1 MDVRFPEKTRCLF
14 EPARYKVLY
23 GGRGSAKSWSV
34 ARALLLIGGMRPL
47 RILCTREIQTSIRDS
62 VHKLLSD
69 QTPAMGMQGKYSV
82 MHTEIRGSNGTEF
95 IFAGIRQQDIS
106 KIKSYEGVDICWV
119 EEAHTVTKESWE
131 ILIPTIRKPGSE
143 IWVTF
148 NPDLESDDAYQR
160 FVVNQEAGAIVVE
173 MNYRDNPWF
182 PPELD
187 GERRNL
193 LARDPDAYQNVWEG
207 KTKNV
212 AGDIFKREWF
222 RFYQPKDLP
231 EVWDVDCLSWDMTYK
246 DGEKNDN
253 VCGQAWAR
261 RGPNSYLL
269 GQTLGKMAFTDTVR
283 AFLHQVSAFPAIGA
297 KLVEDK
303 ANGPAVIDYLKNKIP
318 GLIPIEPDG
327 SKEARAHAVTPYIR
341 AGNVFLP
348 DPAFNSW
355 VLLFLSEVC
364 GFSGKPGRAD
374 DQVDAMTQALRY
386 LYRYSNPFSDPNSMI
401 VDTGFRSI
409 GTQMEEPY

>member
-1 MDVRFPEKTRCLF
+1 MDVRFPEKTRFLF
-14 EPARYKVLY
+14 SPARYKVLY

-34 ARALLLIGGMRPL
+34 ARALLLQGGMRPL
-47 RILCTREIQTSIRDS
+47 RILCTREIQNSIKDS

-69 QTPAMGMQGKYSV
+69 QILAMGLQGKYFV
-82 MHTEIRGSNGTEF
+82 THNEIRGVNGTEF

-106 KIKSYEGVDICWV
+106 KIKSVEGVDICWV

-160 FVVNQEAGAIVVE
+160 FVVSRQEGAVVVE

-187 GERRNL
+187 IERRQL
-193 LARDPDAYQNVWEG
+193 LARDPDAYQNVWDG
-207 KTKNV
+207 KTKNL

-222 RFYQPKDLP
+222 RFYQPEDLP
-231 EVWDVDCLSWDMTYK
+231 NTLDGDCLSWDMTFK
-246 DGEKNDN
+246 DGAKNDN
-253 VCGQAWAR
+253 VCGQVWTR
-261 RGPNSYLL
+261 RGPNCYLL
-269 GQTLGKMAFTDTVR
+269 SQTLGKMSFTDTVR
-283 AFLHQVSAFPAIGA
+283 AFLRQVETFPGVGA

-327 SKEARAHAVTPYIR
+327 SKEARAHAVTPYVR

-348 DPAFNSW
+348 DPARNPW

-364 GFSGKPGRAD
+364 GFSGKPGRPD
-374 DQVDAMTQALRY
+374 DQVDSMTQALRY
-386 LYRYSNPFSDPNSMI
+386 LYQHGNPFADIDSI
-401 VDTGFRSI
+401 LVDTGRRSI
-409 GTQMEEPY
+409 GQELEMPR

>member
-1 MDVRFPEKTRCLF
+1 VEIRFPEKTRFLF
-14 EPARYKVLY
+14 SPARYKVLY

-34 ARALLLIGGMRPL
+34 ARALLLLGGMRPL
-47 RILCTREIQTSIRDS
+47 RILCTREIQNSIKDS

-69 QTPAMGMQGKYSV
+69 QILAMGLQGKYFV
-82 MHTEIRGSNGTEF
+82 THNEIRGINGTEF
-95 IFAGIRQQDIS
+95 IFSGIRQQDIS

-160 FVVNQEAGAIVVE
+160 FVVIHPEGAVVVE

-187 GERRNL
+187 AERRQL

-222 RFYQPKDLP
+222 KFYAPGDLP
-231 EVWDVDCLSWDMTYK
+231 EIWDEACLSWDMTFK
-246 DGEKNDN
+246 DGAKNDN
-253 VCGQAWAR
+253 VCGQVWGR
-261 RGPNSYLL
+261 KGPSSYLL
-269 GQTLGKMAFTDTVR
+269 AQSLDKMAFTDTVV
-283 AFLHQVSAFPAIGA
+283 AFVRQVETHPFAIA

-303 ANGPAVIDYLKNKIP
+303 ANGPAVIDYLKKKIA
-318 GLIPIEPDG
+318 GLIPVEPDG
-327 SKEARAHAVTPYIR
+327 SKEARAHAITPYVR

-348 DPAFNSW
+348 DSARNPW

-364 GFSGKPGRAD
+364 GFNGKPGRPD
-374 DQVDAMTQALRY
+374 DQVDAMTQGLRY
-386 LYRYSNPFSDPNSMI
+386 LYRNGSLEAWENLI
-401 VDTGFRSI
+401 
-409 GTQMEEPY
+409 

>member
-1 MDVRFPEKTRCLF
+1 MDIRFPEKTRCLF
-14 EPARYKVLY
+14 QPERYKVLY

-34 ARALLLIGGMRPL
+34 ARALLLLGGMHPL
-47 RILCTREIQTSIRDS
+47 RILCTREIQNSIKDS

-69 QTPAMGMQGKYSV
+69 QIPAMGMQDQYVVTQTG
-82 MHTEIRGSNGTEF
+82 IRGLNGTEF
-95 IFAGIRQQDIS
+95 TFSGIRQQDIS

-160 FVVNQEAGAIVVE
+160 FVVSPPEGAFIVE

-187 GERRNL
+187 KERRQL
-193 LARDPDAYQNVWEG
+193 LIRDPDSYQNVWDG
-207 KTKNV
+207 KTKNL

-222 RFYQPKDLP
+222 RFYQPEDLP
-231 EVWDVDCLSWDMTYK
+231 EVWNGTCLSWDMTFK

-253 VCGQAWAR
+253 VCGQAWGR
-261 RGPNSYLL
+261 RGPNCYLL
-269 GQTLGKMAFTDTVR
+269 SQTLGKMSFTDTVV
-283 AFLHQVSAFPAIGA
+283 AFCRQVDTFPAIGA

-303 ANGPAVIDYLKNKIP
+303 ANGPAVIDFLKNKIP

-327 SKEARAHAVTPYIR
+327 SKEARAHAVTPYVR

-348 DPAFNSW
+348 DPTRNPW

-364 GFSGKPGRAD
+364 GFNGKPGRPD
-374 DQVDAMTQALRY
+374 DQVDSMTQALRY
-386 LYRYSNPFSDPNSMI
+386 LYQHGNPFTDIDNI
-401 VDTGFRSI
+401 TFDTGHRSI
-409 GTQMEEPY
+409 SLDWEGPM